1 VEDRQNAS
9 DVGERS
15 QKEGEPT
22 MKLFFIAI
30 AIDEVICSRLPDSE
44 AGNDFTQRRL
54 IKRSG

>member
-15 QKEGEPT
+15 QKEGEPK

-30 AIDEVICSRLPDSE
+30 AII
-44 AGNDFTQRRL
+44 A
-54 IKRSG
+54 